1 MNDICTIARDKVVVR
16 ALEKADLQRYRAIR
30 LNALQRAPM
39 SFGSTFEEE
48 NAYSD
53 TIFARRLEQVDG
65 NAIFGAF
72 HGEELLGI
80 AGHHRHERRT
90 ERHRGTLASVYV
102 EPQARGLK
110 LGEALVQKVIDHAAR
125 HVVVL
130 DARVVATNEAAKRI
144 YYALGF
150 KTCGVERKALL
161 VQGQY
166 LDQELIYIDFS
177 DLAWKDKLG

>member
-110 LGEALVQKVIDHAAR
+110 LGEALVQKVIDHARGMLWCSTPEWWRPTRRPSGSIMRWASRPAVWSAR
-125 HVVVL
+125 
-130 DARVVATNEAAKRI
+130 RFWCKGNIWIR
-144 YYALGF
+144 
-150 KTCGVERKALL
+150 
-161 VQGQY
+161 
-166 LDQELIYIDFS
+166 S
-177 DLAWKDKLG
+177 